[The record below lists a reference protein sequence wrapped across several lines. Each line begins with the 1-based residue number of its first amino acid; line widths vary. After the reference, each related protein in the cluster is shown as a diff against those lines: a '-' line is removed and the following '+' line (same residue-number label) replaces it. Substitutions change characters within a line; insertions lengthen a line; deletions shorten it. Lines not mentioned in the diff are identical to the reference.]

1 MSYASQIIS
10 SVNNKSDD
18 SESIISNTQN
28 DESISQ
34 SRNIVSNDN
43 DVGYKT
49 NINDQVKTTVSNK
62 SSKAT
67 TAKSSLINYIFPFT
81 FFSNFAV
88 LIVLLLSMLL
98 ILRYYNVKTFGSLG
112 DVMDNVVEILY
123 DIFESLY
130 ELMKPLINTVYAL
143 IYGSSNELA
152 VSSATGVK
160 KSANT
165 QSEIVDKLTDPILN
179 EDDNNKINITNNL
192 KNDINNKKNKSI
204 TIERDDIDSTI
215 QKKTNWCYIGED
227 QGIRKCAMIGDSKCM
242 SGLVYESNEK
252 CMNNIIQ

>member
-49 NINDQVKTTVSNK
+49 NINDQVKSTVSNK
-62 SSKAT
+62 STNSTKS
-67 TAKSSLINYIFPFT
+67 KSSLINYIFPFT

-152 VSSATGVK
+152 ISSATGVK

-179 EDDNNKINITNNL
+179 EDDNNKINITDNL
-192 KNDINNKKNKSI
+192 KNDINNKKNKTI
-204 TIERDDIDSTI
+204 TIERDDVDSTI
-215 QKKTNWCYIGED
+215 QKKTDWCYIGED
-227 QGIRKCAMIGDSKCM
+227 QGIRKCAMLGDSKCM

-252 CMNNIIQ
+252 CMNKI